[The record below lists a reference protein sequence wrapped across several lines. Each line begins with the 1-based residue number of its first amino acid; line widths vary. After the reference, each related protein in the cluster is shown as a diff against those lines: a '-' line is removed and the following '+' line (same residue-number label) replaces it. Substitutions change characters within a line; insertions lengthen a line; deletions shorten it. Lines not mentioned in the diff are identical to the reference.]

1 MRLLDKLI
9 ESFLTEEVALTKG
22 SQRVMNDKKLVAALA
37 DAVRDDAQSNPS
49 AFPPGSK
56 RNFQNAEDEAVAK
69 WFLENIDRIEREGYE
84 GVIYSRDGVNSDWIV
99 RRYIA
104 GSHSW
109 EDLTGVMNMN
119 LNDWYQLKNRNML
132 DVNHKDLPKFN
143 SVRDVGYYMT
153 THYKNQLEKVRD
165 AAKNAARNKMA
176 KSLKLV
182 DNDDYRIYTT
192 LNRAAGCALGLG
204 TQWCTANSNYSSH
217 FHSYSS
223 RAMLF
228 QIFPY
233 TGETDEDGKKVLADN
248 EKYQFD
254 AGGPNFMDIT
264 DRPVRPE
271 IVREKFPYLFSD
283 LSKALQ
289 TNKAKMEKG
298 FEELANDPT
307 LQGDDFK
314 IKTYEIDSEI
324 QKLHKFVDRGYMT
337 DEVRPSKTSAE
348 EPGAQPTV
356 STPASQ
362 LPQQGQ
368 QMESIKQLAQYMLE
382 EVKLGNIVQQYK
394 PLSSKADRE
403 ESPLTHSA
411 NALGEEVPPDDNLN
425 ATYGLS
431 EWQLNELEKA
441 IKSRGFRS
449 NTDDK
454 AVQDVVNS
462 MYSSHSINRD
472 QIDSAKEFLYDY
484 MDYAIQRDDD
494 LYEID
499 DAGNDSM
506 QDNVGNQ
513 LPTGS
518 ISSQGGT
525 GMSSGATYSPGTA
538 PTMPESI
545 KTEEYDQVGFLKQIV
560 ADIHP
565 YGGNK
570 EEYLRIASTMV
581 PAGYANSEEFKRDF
595 SKAYD
600 LFFGIGSLDDE
611 DDDFDYTDYSM
622 RQGEMGNPHRL
633 AESRQ
638 KKETTMKNVDKDVA
652 AMLQSLKKYDTLKE
666 SVAPVLA
673 ARPRLSEKA
682 VDTDNE
688 DTIEGDEI
696 PVKEAGPAKHEIPA
710 AQRKAKGGDWKTTTA
725 DLEKD
730 ASKSPTTKKGLE
742 DLKSKTGIKEEA
754 DPDVLQWMSRFSKL
768 GNTKGYGK

>member
-1 MRLLDKLI
+1 MSLLDKLI
-9 ESFLTEEVALTKG
+9 ESLLTEEVALTKG

-37 DAVRDDAQSNPS
+37 DAVRDDAQSNPA

-56 RNFQNAEDEAVAK
+56 RNFQNAEDEAVAR

-84 GVIYSRDGVNSDWIV
+84 GVVYSRDGVNSDWIV

-132 DVNHKDLPKFN
+132 DANHKDLPKFN

-153 THYKNQLEKVRD
+153 THYKAQLEKVRD

-204 TQWCTANSNYSSH
+204 TQWCTANSNYGGH

-271 IVREKFPYLFSD
+271 VVREKFPYLFSD

-298 FEELANDPT
+298 FEELSNDPT
-307 LQGDDFK
+307 LQGEDFK
-314 IKTYEIDSEI
+314 IKKYEIDDEI

-348 EPGAQPTV
+348 EPGEQPTV
-356 STPASQ
+356 SAEPAQQSQ
-362 LPQQGQ
+362 EP
-368 QMESIKQLAQYMLE
+368 QMESIKQLAQTMLE
-382 EVKLGNIVQQYK
+382 EVTLGHIVQQYK
-394 PLSSKADRE
+394 PLAGDSEGDK
-403 ESPLTHSA
+403 SPLTYGDDLSSTDEGCGCDQEDPFA
-411 NALGEEVPPDDNLN
+411 MQLGEEEPMPADGSDEIG
-425 ATYGLS
+425 AQAPTSG
-431 EWQLNELEKA
+431 
-441 IKSRGFRS
+441 I
-449 NTDDK
+449 
-454 AVQDVVNS
+454 NS
-462 MYSSHSINRD
+462 MGGSSMGGGS
-472 QIDSAKEFLYDY
+472 K
-484 MDYAIQRDDD
+484 YA
-494 LYEID
+494 
-499 DAGNDSM
+499 
-506 QDNVGNQ
+506 
-513 LPTGS
+513 
-518 ISSQGGT
+518 
-525 GMSSGATYSPGTA
+525 PGTA
-538 PTMPESI
+538 PTMPESVNN
-545 KTEEYDQVGFLKQIV
+545 Q
-560 ADIHP
+560 
-565 YGGNK
+565 GNIM
-570 EEYLRIASTMV
+570 E
-581 PAGYANSEEFKRDF
+581 
-595 SKAYD
+595 
-600 LFFGIGSLDDE
+600 
-611 DDDFDYTDYSM
+611 
-622 RQGEMGNPHRL
+622 
-633 AESRQ
+633 
-638 KKETTMKNVDKDVA
+638 NVDKDVA

-673 ARPRLSEKA
+673 ARPKLAEKEDFFHNPNIPADQQLKAPPKEVQIDEGPHTQHGMPEKKPGLGSKIAGAVKGVAKKVADKVAPGDDELLSRLEKE
-682 VDTDNE
+682 T
-688 DTIEGDEI
+688 GG
-696 PVKEAGPAKHEIPA
+696 KRPAKE
-710 AQRKAKGGDWKTTTA
+710 
-725 DLEKD
+725 
-730 ASKSPTTKKGLE
+730 SV
-742 DLKSKTGIKEEA
+742 EEGA
-754 DPDVLQWMSRFSKL
+754 DPEVLSWMNRFSKL
-768 GNTKGYGK
+768 GR